1 MNAYQASAVKRRLQ
15 FRMGKISKLLNFQ
28 PKSVTS
34 LAILLFF
41 VIGAFY
47 IVIINVVATKGTNL
61 RVLDQE
67 NRSLEGENQRLEV
80 EAARLKSL
88 KVINES
94 ATGEVEVGDEAAN
107 GLKDPATPATTPTT
121 TPTTQPITMNL
132 GDGGVV
138 EMSSVA
144 VVGEEAKAKPKFVP
158 MTKQQYLPS
167 YSSALAQR

>member
-15 FRMGKISKLLNFQ
+15 FRVGKIGRLFNFQ
-28 PKSVTS
+28 SKSVTS

-94 ATGEVEVGDEAAN
+94 ATGEVEVGDEASN
-107 GLKDPATPATTPTT
+107 GLKDPAGSTTTPTT
-121 TPTTQPITMNL
+121 TPTAQPITMNT

-138 EMSSVA
+138 EMGS
-144 VVGEEAKAKPKFVP
+144 GEDTTKEIAIKPKFVP
-158 MTKQQYLPS
+158 MAKQQYLPS